1 MIETT
6 LLVNQKVAHYDIAVC
21 VPTKNES
28 LTIANVV
35 SVIDAGLKK
44 YYAGSKSIIINID
57 SQSIDNTTSTFLQTP
72 TTSEKLSVLADI
84 ENRTGK
90 GINIY
95 KFLNIAKDMS
105 ATCGVVID
113 GDLESIEPEW
123 IWELVQPIISGESD
137 FVAPLYSRH
146 KYDATITNQLCFP
159 IIYAEW
165 GEVVRQ
171 PIGGEF
177 SFSQRYIVSALNNLD
192 DRHTDGHQTTDAI
205 DAFGID
211 IFLTTHAIQNKF
223 PLQQSYL
230 GRKTHRFREIHTL
243 KNMFLDVTTVLFH
256 QIRQIRQ
263 IRQKISNSLPAQLKR
278 VLTPKPT
285 PAFEIDMDI
294 DSDAIKRHLL
304 SEFSD
309 LNSHALETYF
319 RLTQMIDSE
328 QASRHPREA
337 LLTVDTSQ
345 WTNIIKLFIRKDLF
359 SPTLSISLLALYPLF
374 LARIYDHF
382 SKVKKLSYAESESLL
397 FDQALLLNENYH

>member
-1 MIETT
+1 MIKTT
-6 LLVNQKVAHYDIAVC
+6 HSVNQKVAHYDIAVC

-35 SVIDAGLKK
+35 SIIDAGLKK
-44 YYAGSKSIIINID
+44 YYANLKSIIINID
-57 SQSIDNTTSTFLQTP
+57 SQSIDNTTSTFLKTP
-72 TTSEKLSVLADI
+72 TTSEKLAVSADI
-84 ENRTGK
+84 ENKTGK

-95 KFLNIAKDMS
+95 KFLNIAKDMR

-113 GDLESIEPEW
+113 GDLESIAPEW

-146 KYDATITNQLCFP
+146 KYDATITNHLCFP

-177 SFSQRYIVSALNNLD
+177 SFSQRYIVSALNDLD
-192 DRHTDGHQTTDAI
+192 NRHTDAHQTTDAI
-205 DAFGID
+205 NAFGID

-223 PLQQSYL
+223 LLQQSYL

-243 KNMFLDVTTVLFH
+243 KSMFLDVTTVLFY
-256 QIRQIRQ
+256 QIRQNRQ
-263 IRQKISNSLPAQLKR
+263 NISNSLQAQLER
-278 VLTPKPT
+278 VLTQKPT
-285 PAFEIDMDI
+285 PAFEIDMEI
-294 DSDAIKRHLL
+294 DSDAITRHLL

-319 RLTQMIDSE
+319 RLTQLIDSE
-328 QASRHPREA
+328 RASRRPREA
-337 LLTVDTSQ
+337 LLAVDTSQ
-345 WTNIIKLFIRKDLF
+345 WTNIIKLFIRDDLF
-359 SPTLSISLLALYPLF
+359 SPTLGVSLQALYPLF

-382 SKVKKLSYAESESLL
+382 SNVKQLSYAESESLL
-397 FDQALLLNENYH
+397 FDQASLLNENYH

>member
-6 LLVNQKVAHYDIAVC
+6 HLDNQKNSHYDIAVC

-35 SVIDAGLKK
+35 SIIDTGLKK
-44 YYAGSKSIIINID
+44 YFAGLKSIIINID
-57 SQSIDNTTSTFLQTP
+57 SQSIDNTASTFLQTP
-72 TTSEKLSVLADI
+72 TTSEKLSVTADI

-105 ATCGVVID
+105 VKCGVVID

-177 SFSQRYIVSALNNLD
+177 SFSQRYIVSALNDLD
-192 DRHTDGHQTTDAI
+192 NRHTDGHQTTDAI

-256 QIRQIRQ
+256 QIRQNREN
-263 IRQKISNSLPAQLKR
+263 ISNRLQAQLQR

-285 PAFEIDMDI
+285 TAFEIDMTI
-294 DSDAIKRHLL
+294 DSEAISRHLL

-309 LNSHALETYF
+309 LSSHALDTYF
-319 RLTQMIDSE
+319 RFTNTIDSE
-328 QASRHPREA
+328 WASRHSGEA
-337 LLTVDTSQ
+337 LLSVDTAR
-345 WTNIIKLFIRKDLF
+345 WTAIIKLLIRDDLF
-359 SPTLSISLLALYPLF
+359 SPSLSVSLQALYPLF

-382 SKVKKLSYAESESLL
+382 SNIKKLSYAESESLL
-397 FDQALLLNENYH
+397 FNQALLLNENYH